1 MRTFD
6 VTIQFQARVQRLSVI
21 ANTSIDAML
30 RAFDLVEE
38 GELFGVTVKEHSHER

>member
-1 MRTFD
+1 MRAFD
-6 VTIQFQARVQRLSVI
+6 VTIQFATRVQHLAVI

-38 GELFGVTVKEHSHER
+38 GEPFGVTVKEVRHG